1 MSGIHALACPAR
13 KSEMTLVS
21 RGVYSAIALSFFFGP
36 CCARHNDSGSH
47 EDMLK
52 WSSVDNSIE
61 QVGQ

>member
-1 MSGIHALACPAR
+1 
-13 KSEMTLVS
+13 MTEG
-21 RGVYSAIALSFFFGP
+21 REEIFFFGL

-52 WSSVDNSIE
+52 WSSVDNSIA